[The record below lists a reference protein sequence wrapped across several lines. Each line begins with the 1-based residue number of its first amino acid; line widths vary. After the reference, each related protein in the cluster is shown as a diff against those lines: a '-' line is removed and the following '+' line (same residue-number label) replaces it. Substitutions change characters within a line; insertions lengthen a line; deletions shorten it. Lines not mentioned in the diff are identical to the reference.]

1 MPCGCHPERS
11 EESVPKPIEGVMAD
25 DKGIN
30 HWVRF
35 EDVDDR
41 VIADPMEVAMLPTVG
56 QIIPISGTYC
66 EVMEQWLDRTYMS
79 KKAAP
84 RSSSSP

>member
-1 MPCGCHPERS
+1 MSADQP
-11 EESVPKPIEGVMAD
+11 VP
-25 DKGIN
+25 

-41 VIADPMEVAMLPTVG
+41 VIAEPMEVAKLPEIG

-66 EVMEQWLDRTYMS
+66 EVMEQWLDRTYVAEGGPEIIVFTV
-79 KKAAP
+79 KP
-84 RSSSSP
+84 LG

>member
-1 MPCGCHPERS
+1 
-11 EESVPKPIEGVMAD
+11 MAAD
-25 DKGIN
+25 EQVT

-41 VIADPMEVAMLPTVG
+41 IVADPTEVARLPEIG

-66 EVMEQWLDRTYMS
+66 EVMERWIDRSHVAEGGPEIIVFTV
-79 KKAAP
+79 KP
-84 RSSSSP
+84 LG

>member
-1 MPCGCHPERS
+1 MS
-11 EESVPKPIEGVMAD
+11 AD
-25 DKGIN
+25 QPAP

-41 VIADPMEVAMLPTVG
+41 VITEPMEVAKLPEIG

-66 EVMEQWLDRTYMS
+66 EVMEQWLDRTYVAEGGPEIIVFTV
-79 KKAAP
+79 KP
-84 RSSSSP
+84 LG

>member
-1 MPCGCHPERS
+1 MS
-11 EESVPKPIEGVMAD
+11 AD
-25 DKGIN
+25 QTTP

-41 VIADPMEVAMLPTVG
+41 VIAEPMEVAKLPEIG

-66 EVMEQWLDRTYMS
+66 EVMEQWFDRTYVAEGGPEIIVFTV
-79 KKAAP
+79 KP
-84 RSSSSP
+84 LG

>member
-1 MPCGCHPERS
+1 MSTDQPT
-11 EESVPKPIEGVMAD
+11 M
-25 DKGIN
+25 

-41 VIADPMEVAMLPTVG
+41 VIAEPMEVAKLPEVG

-66 EVMEQWLDRTYMS
+66 EVMEQWFDRTYVAEGGPEIIVFTV
-79 KKAAP
+79 KP
-84 RSSSSP
+84 LG